1 MEYKTVYGLVERLAI
16 KPTEGSQLA
25 VFLTQLENKRDNS
38 DTSNAQEGSATTEL
52 TEDSDQEIMGR
63 LKRLQIITLTKPILG
78 LSIRAQTPQEL
89 NEAKRAGVESFINI
103 PDEISRK
110 LNSLETALEASLKDF
125 TEIKDTDAEELCKK
139 FNLVVP
145 PNGLELSIVFTLV
158 VAASAV
164 LAFVIL
170 KAEDMLNSP
179 EAYWGFLVAG
189 ILILLGINAVI
200 MTLVKLLRFRKNRD
214 SIIIEAKRIFVENAN
229 LKYSKFKAKVDN
241 ESFQIQNRAYSQG
254 AKLKLKEI
262 GREEQSIRESLNA

>member
-1 MEYKTVYGLVERLAI
+1 M
-16 KPTEGSQLA
+16 
-25 VFLTQLENKRDNS
+25 
-38 DTSNAQEGSATTEL
+38 
-52 TEDSDQEIMGR
+52 
-63 LKRLQIITLTKPILG
+63 
-78 LSIRAQTPQEL
+78 
-89 NEAKRAGVESFINI
+89 
-103 PDEISRK
+103 
-110 LNSLETALEASLKDF
+110 
-125 TEIKDTDAEELCKK
+125 
-139 FNLVVP
+139 P

-214 SIIIEAKRIFVENAN
+214 SIVIEAKRIFVENAN

-241 ESFQIQNRAYSQG
+241 EIFQIQKRAYSQG
-254 AKLKLKEI
+254 AELKLREI
-262 GREEQSIRESLNA
+262 NTEEHSIRESLTA